1 MSDACVTTVVD
12 GTFQSEVLDH
22 SGTVLVDVYT
32 PQCPPCRAIAPVV
45 EDLCAQRKPALKI
58 VKMDAYE
65 NRTTAAKLQIS
76 VVPTF
81 ILYCSGQVL
90 GRTQGAPSR
99 TELERWI
106 DSLLQNVA

>member
-1 MSDACVTTVVD
+1 MSEACVANVVD
-12 GTFQSEVLDH
+12 GTLH
-22 SGTVLVDVYT
+22 SGAVLVDIYT

-45 EDLCAQRKPALKI
+45 EELCAQRQPELKI

-65 NRTTAAKLQIS
+65 NQTTAAKLKIS

-81 ILYCSGQVL
+81 ILYRNGQVL

-99 TELERWI
+99 AELERWL